1 MTMKLQ
7 GVSATPGTALACS
20 ARETE
25 TTEVVI
31 DDPGKVVYRTT
42 KTRETGWSDAF
53 FSFVD
58 RALTIGTAIAK
69 VITFPIPNI

>member
-1 MTMKLQ
+1 MTIKLQ
-7 GVSATPGTALACS
+7 GVPATPGKALACS
-20 ARETE
+20 AKETE

-42 KTRETGWSDAF
+42 KTKETGWSDAF
-53 FSFVD
+53 LSFVD
-58 RALTIGTAIAK
+58 RALSIASAISK